1 MVTDSIHL
9 STPFTLKRQL
19 TVKSSLDSFSSSP
32 TTAVVDS
39 NTQESPPWVNTLLT
53 IQPHTR
59 NLHQNTKDPTK
70 PQGKKVQ
77 TCRGLCQDVDIG
89 FSHDCGLLTQI
100 LKCAH
105 SDHEVSSPLENWT
118 WKNQNKDKL
127 FTWLCYYSLP
137 SSIQRVMLPEESR
150 KNFKLNFFSH
160 FFFLCKALL
169 IKSSPV

>member
-100 LKCAH
+100 LKCAD
-105 SDHEVSSPLENWT
+105 SDHEVSSLLENWT

-150 KNFKLNFFSH
+150 KKNQIELFLSFFSFYVKH
-160 FFFLCKALL
+160 F
-169 IKSSPV
+169 